1 VNDEGK
7 PTPPAANAPLPDG
20 GLAVP
25 AGEDE
30 FAGIRSSP
38 RRHPVIALATAAL
51 ACFLVFQIKDDVRYA
66 LSPSVVQDL
75 GDARAISVAKLESL
89 PINRTVRLAGNADRE
104 SAVVL
109 DTQGAW
115 NFMQFFRLLG
125 TNNRIFVRRAAD
137 PLPAELAAHDVFVG
151 RLMRFSDLSFQEAIR
166 RYFAGHVSAT
176 HFFAPAVVL
185 TALAQASGGSLTITD
200 LLGDRVTL
208 AANDE
213 LVIDVDRP
221 GQIRVAFPRERF
233 ADQAAARAA
242 VEQQGG
248 QVIEAPSDAIDPKSL
263 ELVVTFPP
271 DRRDQALQAL
281 GEMDRRLRIR
291 PAHATHKARVA
302 DLAAVADAIV
312 AKTAGAEPQTFPVA
326 QIQGIGTVAPVQ
338 IPDDALILFEG
349 ERPREHVK
357 TLVIAALLLGFALAN
372 LLALRRPRGW

>member
-1 VNDEGK
+1 VNDESK
-7 PTPPAANAPLPDG
+7 PTPPSATGPLPD

-25 AGEDE
+25 AGQDE
-30 FAGIRSSP
+30 FAGIRSSS

-66 LSPSVVQDL
+66 LSPSVVQEL
-75 GDARAISVAKLESL
+75 GDARAIGTAKLESL
-89 PINRTVRLAGNADRE
+89 PLNRTVRLAGHADRE

-151 RLMRFSDLSFQEAIR
+151 RLMRFSDLSFQAAIR

-176 HFFAPAVVL
+176 HFFAPAVVR
-185 TALAQASGGSLTITD
+185 TALAESSGGSRTITD
-200 LLGDRVTL
+200 LLGDRVPL
-208 AANDE
+208 AVNDE

-221 GQIRVAFPRERF
+221 DQIRVAFPRERF

-248 QVIEAPSDAIDPKSL
+248 QVIEAPGEALDPKSL

-302 DLAAVADAIV
+302 DLTAIADAIV
-312 AKTAGAEPQTFPVA
+312 AKTAGAEPQTFA
-326 QIQGIGTVAPVQ
+326 IDQIQGIGTVAPVQ

-349 ERPREHVK
+349 ERPSEHVK
-357 TLVIAALLLGFALAN
+357 TLIIAVLLLGFALAN
-372 LLALRRPRGW
+372 LLALRRRGGW